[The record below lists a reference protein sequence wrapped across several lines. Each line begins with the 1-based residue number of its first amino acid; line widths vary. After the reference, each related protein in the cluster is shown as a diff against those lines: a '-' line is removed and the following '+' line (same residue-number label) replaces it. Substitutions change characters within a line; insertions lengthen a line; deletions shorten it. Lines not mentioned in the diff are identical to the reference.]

1 MRQAAVGLGLAAGI
15 VTAWLSLHVYGVFF
29 HRWEAIDLIRAPVIV
44 ALQAWLGTGMF
55 IVAHDAIH
63 GSLAPGRPRVNRAVG
78 QICVGLY
85 AGFSFRRLAE
95 KHRQHHATPGAE
107 TDPDFYAPSPSA
119 MPPWFLA
126 FFRRYF
132 GLREFAIVTVV
143 LAIYLLGFRASPINA
158 AVFWGLP
165 AILSALQ
172 LFTFGTYL
180 PHRHEA
186 QPFADHH
193 RARTLDYPWLASLL
207 ACFHF
212 GRHHQH
218 HLSPATPWWRLPQV

>member
-1 MRQAAVGLGLAAGI
+1 MSQAAVGLGLAAAI

-63 GSLAPGRPRVNRAVG
+63 GSLAPGHPRLNRAVG

-95 KHRQHHATPGAE
+95 KHRQHHATPGAAS
-107 TDPDFYAPSPSA
+107 DPDFYAPSPSA

-132 GLREFAIVTVV
+132 GLREFSIVTVV

-193 RARTLDYPWLASLL
+193 RARSLDYPWLASLL